1 MARGCCLYRRER
13 HRVVAALLS
22 KLDAALLRTLE
33 CYFGGGTAIALLI
46 DEFRESADVD
56 FLCSGRDAYR
66 ALRSLI
72 YEKDIDGL
80 FQQPI
85 VKIRETRADIDGVRN
100 FIEIDGKPIKLEI
113 VHEARISLSASTL
126 EIAGVT
132 ALSLEDQFAEKLLA
146 NADRGLDRAT
156 ASRDAIDLLAL
167 ITRYGSIPDN
177 AWQKT
182 AQAYGDSVR
191 RAWRRSCSTFD
202 QDHQYFAECLTKLS
216 VDDVMRPQLARTL
229 RDSLQSPASG

>member
-1 MARGCCLYRRER
+1 MYRRER
-13 HRVVAALLS
+13 HRAVATLLS
-22 KLDAALLRTLE
+22 KLDAALLRTLA
-33 CYFGGGTAIALLI
+33 CYFGGGTAIALLV
-46 DEFRESADVD
+46 DEFRESADID

-100 FIEIDGKPIKLEI
+100 FIAIDGKPLKFEI
-113 VHEARISLSASTL
+113 VHEARISLSTSML

-132 ALSLEDQFAEKLLA
+132 ALALEDQFAEKLLA

-167 ITRYGSIPDN
+167 LTRYGGIPAM
-177 AWQKT
+177 AWEKT
-182 AQAYGDSVR
+182 SQAYGNSVQH
-191 RAWRRSCSTFD
+191 AWRRSCEMLD
-202 QDHQYFAECLTKLS
+202 RDPRYFEDCLTKLS
-216 VDDVMRPQLARTL
+216 VDEGIKPELMQAL
-229 RDSLQSPASG
+229 RDSLRTDEPG